1 MKIVVALGG
10 NALLRRGQQLSA
22 ANQRENVQTAISYIA
37 QIAGEHSV
45 TITHGNGPQVGLL
58 ALQNDAY
65 KDVPPYPLDVLDA
78 QTQAM
83 VGYMIEQELGN
94 ALPQECR
101 ITTVLTQVRVDP
113 SDPAFANPTKF
124 IGPVY
129 SAEEAQALAD
139 QHGWSIAPDGEY
151 FRRVVPSPLPKQ
163 IIELEVISSL
173 IEKGYFVICVGGGG
187 IPIVIADGIARGV
200 ECVID
205 KDLASAMLAG
215 ELGSDLFVI
224 ATDVDG
230 VYVDWGTPEQRRL
243 EVATVSQLRALD
255 FAKGSMG
262 PKVQAACDF
271 VSRSGKTAVIGSLE
285 QIADIVAGK
294 AGTRVIAG

>member
-22 ANQRENVQTAISYIA
+22 ANQLANVRTAVKYIA
-37 QIAGEHSV
+37 KVAANHSV

-101 ITTVLTQVRVDP
+101 ITTVLTQVQVDP
-113 SDPAFANPTKF
+113 QDPAFEKPTKP
-124 IGPVY
+124 IGPLY
-129 SAEEAQALAD
+129 TKQQAEKLEAEL
-139 QHGWSIAPDGEY
+139 GWDIAPDGDQY
-151 FRRVVPSPLPKQ
+151 RRVVPSPKPQ
-163 IIELEVISSL
+163 RIIELEVISSL
-173 IEKGYFVICVGGGG
+173 IARGYFVVCVGGGG
-187 IPIVIADGIARGV
+187 IPIVIEDGIARGV

-205 KDLASAMLAG
+205 KDLASSMLAR
-215 ELGSDLFVI
+215 ELDVDLFII
-224 ATDVDG
+224 ATDVEG
-230 VYVDWGTPEQRRL
+230 VYLDWGTPAQRML
-243 EVATVSQLRALD
+243 TSATVNELRGMD
-255 FAKGSMG
+255 FATGSMA

-271 VSRSGKTAVIGSLE
+271 VEATGKTAVIGSLQDIE
-285 QIADIVAGK
+285 EIVAGT
-294 AGTRVIAG
+294 AGTRITV

>member
-10 NALLRRGQQLSA
+10 NALLRRGQELSA

-37 QIAGEHSV
+37 QVAGEHSV

-101 ITTVLTQVRVDP
+101 ITTVLTQVRVD
-113 SDPAFANPTKF
+113 SDDPAFANPTKF

-129 SAEEAQALAD
+129 SREEAEALAAK
-139 QHGWSIAPDGEY
+139 HGWSIAPDGEY
-151 FRRVVPSPLPKQ
+151 FRRVVPSPLPQ
-163 IIELEVISSL
+163 EIIELEVISSL

-187 IPIVIADGIARGV
+187 IPIVIEDGIARGV

-205 KDLASAMLAG
+205 KDLASSMLAS

-230 VYVDWGTPEQRRL
+230 VYVDWGTPDQRRL
-243 EVATVSQLRALD
+243 EVASVSELRALD

-271 VSRSGKTAVIGSLE
+271 VSNTGKTAVIGSLE